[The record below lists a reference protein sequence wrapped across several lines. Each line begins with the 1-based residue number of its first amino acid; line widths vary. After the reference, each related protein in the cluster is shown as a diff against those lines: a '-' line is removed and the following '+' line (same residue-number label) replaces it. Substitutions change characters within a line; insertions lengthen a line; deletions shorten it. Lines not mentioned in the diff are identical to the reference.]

1 MPSSQPIP
9 QPLPHARAL
18 SDADD
23 RTRVM
28 ARALDALTA
37 VVPAPAAAISPVDRR
52 LTVFTTGPIVVRVDS
67 RALAA
72 DVDRIHAAYLVR
84 AGSDDPFEP
93 RRWASRNVTAIG
105 VGDVGG
111 VAPPCDLLAA
121 QRLSRR
127 AAVFLR
133 DRGRIVAYAVLMRE
147 LGAPDPTATEIERLR
162 RVQPLLEEALLL
174 TREGTH
180 GAGDGVDALRAR
192 GLTKREA
199 EVAAL
204 AATGATNAE
213 IASELYISVNTVKTH
228 VGRALA
234 KLGLRT
240 RTELALAASGRR

>member
-1 MPSSQPIP
+1 MSASQPIP
-9 QPLPHARAL
+9 QPLSHALAL
-18 SDADD
+18 RSEDE

-28 ARALDALTA
+28 AHALDALTA
-37 VVPAPAAAISPVDRR
+37 VVPASAAAISPVDRR
-52 LTVFTTGPIVVRVDS
+52 LTAFTTGPIVVRVDS
-67 RALAA
+67 QALAA
-72 DVDRIHAAYLVR
+72 DVDRIHGAYLTR
-84 AGSDDPFEP
+84 AGSDDQFEP
-93 RRWASRNVTAIG
+93 RRWAGRSVTAIG

-111 VAPPCDLLAA
+111 AAPPCDLLAA

-133 DRGRIVAYAVLMRE
+133 DRGRLVAYAVLMRE
-147 LGAPDPTATEIERLR
+147 LGAPDPTASEIERLR

-174 TREGTH
+174 TRERPAASPD
-180 GAGDGVDALRAR
+180 GAALLRTR
-192 GLTKREA
+192 GLTDREA

-213 IASELYISVNTVKTH
+213 IARELYISVNTVKTH

-240 RTELALAASGRR
+240 RTELALAVSGRR